1 MHGPPSQTL
10 CVLGGNVRECEYCP
24 LGSVMQKSY
33 QRSLKAPLAATL
45 NDWLSELHR
54 LGNIVNVLRDV
65 TGRAEEGEWMLF
77 VELLPW
83 IMSTKERNDTIS
95 AAMNCGKTWKSF
107 LAEDIWDKESVRDS
121 GAIVDGI
128 YSSESSWGKTATWK
142 NMEPV
147 PGDAF
152 RAVTLPNAARS
163 LCDYGRSEAQ
173 GWRAVFGEK
182 QNDLLNFLQHRIME
196 EAQIIYLFFLDLV
209 HAVAATSEVSRV
221 TVLTATR
228 VTVLEELPLLH
239 VWQPHYLMVDDYDQV
254 EDWAYL
260 TLSPTSVAV
269 LSHQAEPPLRQEQ
282 QLAVTVLKALQK
294 ELHGTKFSTA
304 AVLTSSLRFKRAEL
318 NKAVFLCRNNSPLT
332 VYAPSRCPMQVT
344 GTSTANT
351 NGSYNVATSAVSGE
365 AVANSDG
372 EENSD
377 HRGQPGFS
385 SPSCVELWTHA
396 VTSSV
401 SPSCD
406 GLAAAFVSDRITSV
420 ESSLRFSVYCG
431 SALEREAIKE
441 GISLH
446 YANKKDRT
454 GDAIALLESVFVLSA
469 IPDAFVEHDEECD
482 IAILCLSGISG
493 LHRSVGDVERRQQLE
508 QLADDQLFVERVEWW
523 LWRAASRARSGFL
536 LVGSRELFH
545 FLQPLQRLERFV
557 LQERER
563 HGYWLPAEVSGA
575 VLALRC
581 PSHASCRQLA
591 MITYADY
598 CGCKVRLIGIQECRS
613 LCLSPYDD
621 CTNPAHAC
629 LHACHVPSGL
639 SHICEC
645 GPECVANSLHR
656 QCPFPCARTQPCG
669 HVCLRRCSEPCV
681 PCEFIGLQQ
690 LTCGQ
695 RVVTGVSD
703 SGPTLALMRHFQQV
717 PCGGTPRPCEEIVK
731 VRCPRC
737 GEKISMPC
745 CQLTRR
751 GGFDGI
757 ALSEA
762 ECAGCVALYNR
773 VAVEFGGREMA
784 VVVSTS
790 DEEGG
795 GASLLPVEELP
806 EAAQE
811 KLRKLRTVAMKKAQL
826 MLQKEALET
835 MQGKQTSEFYQQQLL
850 FDKSLK
856 QQEEEQRLHRQCAQK
871 KIQAW
876 ERTLK
881 QKYEAQIALNEEME
895 TEVPRMTSEAE
906 VEEKRQQ
913 AYHFS

>member
-1 MHGPPSQTL
+1 
-10 CVLGGNVRECEYCP
+10 
-24 LGSVMQKSY
+24 
-33 QRSLKAPLAATL
+33 
-45 NDWLSELHR
+45 
-54 LGNIVNVLRDV
+54 
-65 TGRAEEGEWMLF
+65 
-77 VELLPW
+77 
-83 IMSTKERNDTIS
+83 
-95 AAMNCGKTWKSF
+95 
-107 LAEDIWDKESVRDS
+107 
-121 GAIVDGI
+121 
-128 YSSESSWGKTATWK
+128 
-142 NMEPV
+142 
-147 PGDAF
+147 
-152 RAVTLPNAARS
+152 
-163 LCDYGRSEAQ
+163 
-173 GWRAVFGEK
+173 
-182 QNDLLNFLQHRIME
+182 
-196 EAQIIYLFFLDLV
+196 
-209 HAVAATSEVSRV
+209 
-221 TVLTATR
+221 
-228 VTVLEELPLLH
+228 
-239 VWQPHYLMVDDYDQV
+239 
-254 EDWAYL
+254 
-260 TLSPTSVAV
+260 
-269 LSHQAEPPLRQEQ
+269 
-282 QLAVTVLKALQK
+282 
-294 ELHGTKFSTA
+294 
-304 AVLTSSLRFKRAEL
+304 
-318 NKAVFLCRNNSPLT
+318 
-332 VYAPSRCPMQVT
+332 
-344 GTSTANT
+344 
-351 NGSYNVATSAVSGE
+351 
-365 AVANSDG
+365 
-372 EENSD
+372 
-377 HRGQPGFS
+377 
-385 SPSCVELWTHA
+385 
-396 VTSSV
+396 
-401 SPSCD
+401 
-406 GLAAAFVSDRITSV
+406 
-420 ESSLRFSVYCG
+420 
-431 SALEREAIKE
+431 
-441 GISLH
+441 
-446 YANKKDRT
+446 
-454 GDAIALLESVFVLSA
+454 
-469 IPDAFVEHDEECD
+469 
-482 IAILCLSGISG
+482 
-493 LHRSVGDVERRQQLE
+493 
-508 QLADDQLFVERVEWW
+508 
-523 LWRAASRARSGFL
+523 
-536 LVGSRELFH
+536 
-545 FLQPLQRLERFV
+545 
-557 LQERER
+557 
-563 HGYWLPAEVSGA
+563 
-575 VLALRC
+575 
-581 PSHASCRQLA
+581 